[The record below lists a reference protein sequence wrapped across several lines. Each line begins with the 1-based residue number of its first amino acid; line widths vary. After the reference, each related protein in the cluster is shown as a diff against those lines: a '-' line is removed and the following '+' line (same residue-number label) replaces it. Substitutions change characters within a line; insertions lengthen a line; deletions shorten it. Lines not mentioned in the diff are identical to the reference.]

1 MNYKPGTYAL
11 LAAVGNY
18 ETPELCQL
26 PGYQEDLAAM
36 TCALSQG
43 LKVDRDQIRTLGEEG
58 TVRRESFARAI
69 AEFGSMLHKEDTF
82 LFYFTGHGINGNLM
96 FSDGAV
102 TIQSIVDYVAG
113 LTAERKIVILD
124 CCYAGGGN
132 IPETHILTFEDAI
145 RAFAG
150 KGIVLM
156 ASSAADRQAWLTEDG
171 SRSLYTDLLSRSIL
185 SRRLIR
191 KGKIALSDVHKEISY
206 LTEKWNHLH
215 PEKTQNPVYR
225 DNLVGTIYFD
235 VEEYRPYITNKL
247 TFETGDYI
255 VQSVKPLSTMTQKRL
270 AAFVLL
276 KDPDDTLLPSITR
289 EIAQQIRNADIYA
302 SEKSEAQLKGR
313 SADVVWCYFG
323 YSEEDLARGNHF
335 AYTIWTDDEEM
346 RKRYFR
352 DGRNSEVLDG
362 IYVFWNTSYEIVRNI
377 FTSEKTEDEIL
388 KEYRQLLNQMVNRA
402 ESFIGDRNEWKNGKI
417 TDDSIKEKYG
427 PWVKEV
433 RNLFFKL
440 TDADA
445 PPPAASEWA
454 EAVLETAGWIVDLAL
469 AMDRAETFGKEND
482 RWLEEITIDRYYESV
497 RKLSEIPQPVL

>member
-1 MNYKPGTYAL
+1 MPGFASCLPIHAGFPAKGGSRCLAL
-11 LAAVGNY
+11 LEALLRQVD
-18 ETPELCQL
+18 
-26 PGYQEDLAAM
+26 QE
-36 TCALSQG
+36 
-43 LKVDRDQIRTLGEEG
+43 R
-58 TVRRESFARAI
+58 
-69 AEFGSMLHKEDTF
+69 
-82 LFYFTGHGINGNLM
+82 
-96 FSDGAV
+96 SD
-102 TIQSIVDYVAG
+102 
-113 LTAERKIVILD
+113 
-124 CCYAGGGN
+124 
-132 IPETHILTFEDAI
+132 
-145 RAFAG
+145 RAF
-150 KGIVLM
+150 
-156 ASSAADRQAWLTEDG
+156 
-171 SRSLYTDLLSRSIL
+171 
-185 SRRLIR
+185 LI
-191 KGKIALSDVHKEISY
+191 
-206 LTEKWNHLH
+206 
-215 PEKTQNPVYR
+215 PQC
-225 DNLVGTIYFD
+225 
-235 VEEYRPYITNKL
+235 
-247 TFETGDYI
+247 
-255 VQSVKPLSTMTQKRL
+255 QKM
-270 AAFVLL
+270 
-276 KDPDDTLLPSITR
+276 
-289 EIAQQIRNADIYA
+289 IRNADIYA

-377 FTSEKTEDEIL
+377 FISEKTEDEIL

-482 RWLEEITIDRYYESV
+482 RWLEEITINRYYESV
-497 RKLSEIPQPVL
+497 RKLSKIPQPVL

>member
-1 MNYKPGTYAL
+1 M
-11 LAAVGNY
+11 
-18 ETPELCQL
+18 
-26 PGYQEDLAAM
+26 
-36 TCALSQG
+36 
-43 LKVDRDQIRTLGEEG
+43 
-58 TVRRESFARAI
+58 
-69 AEFGSMLHKEDTF
+69 
-82 LFYFTGHGINGNLM
+82 
-96 FSDGAV
+96 
-102 TIQSIVDYVAG
+102 
-113 LTAERKIVILD
+113 
-124 CCYAGGGN
+124 
-132 IPETHILTFEDAI
+132 
-145 RAFAG
+145 
-150 KGIVLM
+150 
-156 ASSAADRQAWLTEDG
+156 
-171 SRSLYTDLLSRSIL
+171 
-185 SRRLIR
+185 
-191 KGKIALSDVHKEISY
+191 
-206 LTEKWNHLH
+206 
-215 PEKTQNPVYR
+215 
-225 DNLVGTIYFD
+225 
-235 VEEYRPYITNKL
+235 EEYRPYITNKL

-417 TDDSIKEKYG
+417 KS
-427 PWVKEV
+427 
-433 RNLFFKL
+433 L
-440 TDADA
+440 
-445 PPPAASEWA
+445 
-454 EAVLETAGWIVDLAL
+454 
-469 AMDRAETFGKEND
+469 
-482 RWLEEITIDRYYESV
+482 
-497 RKLSEIPQPVL
+497 